1 MRMVNYC
8 HREYWYIL
16 NDGNPQLFF
25 FCCVIRT
32 VYQSLYLCSLQL
44 CCVFLSREHLSE
56 EDLRKN
62 KAMLEGLT
70 KGQLVDNPEVTYNMQ
85 HCIENVVAVFDMLWD
100 ELPFVCTVV
109 FEVINVATYGVKH

>member
-85 HCIENVVAVFDMLWD
+85 HCIENVVAVFDML
-100 ELPFVCTVV
+100 
-109 FEVINVATYGVKH
+109 